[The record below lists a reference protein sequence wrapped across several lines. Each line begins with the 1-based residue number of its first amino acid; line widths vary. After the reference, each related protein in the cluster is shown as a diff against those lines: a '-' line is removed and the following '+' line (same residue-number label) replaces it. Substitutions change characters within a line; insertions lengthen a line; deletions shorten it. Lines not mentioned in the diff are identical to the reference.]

1 MIAGR
6 RYWIIIWYGFL
17 LVGLAGV
24 VASAYWGRRTRGG
37 NLDEILRAVAT
48 VILSVGMLLLLH
60 GVAVMAGRVLLGAA
74 VALFFGAFWTGR
86 PPRRPPPGAAHL
98 HRH

>member
-17 LVGLAGV
+17 LIGMAGT
-24 VASAYWGRRTRGG
+24 VASVYWGRRTRGG
-37 NLDEILRAVAT
+37 NLDEILRALAT

-60 GVAVMAGRVLLGAA
+60 EVAPLPGRALLGVAI
-74 VALFFGAFWTGR
+74 ALFIGAFWTGR
-86 PPRRPPPGAAHL
+86 PPRVPPPGGGQL
-98 HRH
+98 LRR